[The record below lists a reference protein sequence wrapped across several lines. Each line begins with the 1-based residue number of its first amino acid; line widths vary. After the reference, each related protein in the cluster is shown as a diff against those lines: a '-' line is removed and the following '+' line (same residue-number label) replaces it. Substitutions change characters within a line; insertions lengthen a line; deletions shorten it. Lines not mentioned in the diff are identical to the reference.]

1 MVAGAVADDIVE
13 PFDASDIG
21 AVDNAA
27 RDAARI
33 RREDADVIRTVMH
46 TKQGRAFLLRQLD
59 RCHVNS
65 PAKFVPGNAEATA
78 HNLGRESYG
87 LELLAEVMAASI
99 DLYMTGVKEQME
111 EARRLQE
118 VRRAER
124 KRREEADRAPT
135 AEDQVAGLP
144 PPQGYPGHVP
154 PPDLT
159 RGKPKKK

>member
-1 MVAGAVADDIVE
+1 MADDIVE
-13 PFDASDIG
+13 PFDASDVG

-33 RREDADVIRTVMH
+33 KREDADVIRAIMH
-46 TKQGRAFLLRQLD
+46 TKKGRAFLLRQLD
-59 RCHVNS
+59 RCCVNS
-65 PAKFVPGNAEATA
+65 AAKFVPGNPEATA

-87 LELLAEVMAASI
+87 LELLAEVMAASV

-111 EARRLQE
+111 EARRQQE

-124 KRREEADRAPT
+124 KRREEAERAP
-135 AEDQVAGLP
+135 AADDQVAGLP

-154 PPDLT
+154 PPDLARG
-159 RGKPKKK
+159 RGKKR